1 MGKAPIPGMA
11 RISIVQLLADAEAIP
26 AEVSDGRLEAETIR
40 NPTASVAIEY

>member
-11 RISIVQLLADAEAIP
+11 LITTVQMLVDAEAIP
-26 AEVSDGRLEAETIR
+26 AEVSGGRLEAETIR